1 MKTIRKPKSVAYSE
15 PQEAGIF
22 PLSASDTL
30 YHVACSQRA
39 TAQFIRQI
47 SNQQE
52 KKKKKATAIQFP
64 VDAALFYLTQCFR
77 ASDNKPKP

>member
-1 MKTIRKPKSVAYSE
+1 MAYSE

-52 KKKKKATAIQFP
+52 KKKAAAIQFP